1 MPALFVTSSLLPVIH
16 GFSVRQ
22 GGTSSGPFASLN
34 LGFSVGD
41 VPDHVHQNLRRLAQA
56 MGVHPSDLY
65 TVSQV
70 HGDRVIE
77 ATRASGAD
85 PETVPAPLGEA
96 DALWTRTSG
105 TAVGVKTADCVPI
118 LLSDPS
124 GQRVAAI
131 HSGWRGTDLRISART
146 VEALVAHGARAEE
159 LVAAIGPAI
168 GVCCYEVSDELA
180 QRFRA
185 SFGEEVV
192 RRVRDRRHLDLR
204 RAVQLTLVAAGMRP
218 DRIDLLPA
226 CTACDGENFFSHRRD
241 RGVSGRHLSFM
252 VAQG

>member
-16 GFSVRQ
+16 GFSIRG
-22 GGTSSGPFASLN
+22 GGTSSGPFSSLN

-41 VPDHVHQNLRRLAQA
+41 EPDRVHENLRRLAEA
-56 MGVHPSDLY
+56 MGVRPSDLC

-77 ATRASGAD
+77 ADRPAGTDR
-85 PETVPAPLGEA
+85 ETVHAPLAEA
-96 DALWTRTSG
+96 DALWTKTSG

-118 LLSDPS
+118 LLSDSS
-124 GQRVAAI
+124 GRRVAAV

-180 QRFRA
+180 DRFTA
-185 SFGEEVV
+185 AFGEEVV
-192 RRVRDRRHLDLR
+192 RRVGDRRHLDLR

-241 RGVSGRHLSFM
+241 RGVSGRHLSFV